1 MLTLNVSHNIFLT
14 KQQRYDLCKIDTVVE
29 TIGVSVPVWFYK
41 GRTSEP
47 AKEVFCKYILS
58 INDNKNAIK
67 KFAEGYIVNLPK
79 NLDKVS
85 NPMYEILK
93 DEKDLGKEMVQ
104 YKEYSISKIKKIKYQ
119 VMHVVEIYDES
130 ILLNSIY

>member
-14 KQQRYDLCKIDTVVE
+14 KKQRYDLCKTDTLVE
-29 TIGVSVPVWFYK
+29 TTGVSVPVWFFR

-79 NLDKVS
+79 KLDQIS
-85 NPMYEILK
+85 TPMHELLK
-93 DEKDLGKEMVQ
+93 DEIDFGKEMVQ
-104 YKEYSISKIKKIKYQ
+104 YKEYSVSKIKKIKYQ
-119 VMHVVEIYDES
+119 VIHVVEIYDES
-130 ILLNSIY
+130 VLLNSIY